1 MLDPYY
7 SIWFP
12 TYWGSGNQRFHLISA
27 PGCFKQWDDHS
38 KTESLAIHKHQGWIG
53 YQSSHIKPWTSL
65 KLQHVLGHQSAL
77 RDLNLWYPIW
87 YLAPGASLLK
97 TAEGNLQKSSSD
109 RFAVETQKQIIH
121 VPVPLHRKTEG
132 EQTWLFQTRLN
143 PEDKVGASKKDSS
156 KFHTSDSCQSFL
168 LWVMEL
174 ASRVSSRWL
183 VRKNWVVQVSEI
195 SSPNH

>member
-1 MLDPYY
+1 
-7 SIWFP
+7 
-12 TYWGSGNQRFHLISA
+12 
-27 PGCFKQWDDHS
+27 
-38 KTESLAIHKHQGWIG
+38 
-53 YQSSHIKPWTSL
+53 
-65 KLQHVLGHQSAL
+65 
-77 RDLNLWYPIW
+77 
-87 YLAPGASLLK
+87 
-97 TAEGNLQKSSSD
+97 
-109 RFAVETQKQIIH
+109 
-121 VPVPLHRKTEG
+121 
-132 EQTWLFQTRLN
+132 LFQTRLN